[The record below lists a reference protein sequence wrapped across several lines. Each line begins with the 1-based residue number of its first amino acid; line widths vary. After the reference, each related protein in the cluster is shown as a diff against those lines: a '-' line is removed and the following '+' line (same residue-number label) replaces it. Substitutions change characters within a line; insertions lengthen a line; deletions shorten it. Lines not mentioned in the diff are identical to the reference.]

1 MPLQVT
7 TRVWESS
14 LGETQENHRNTLSH
28 SLRHRSQLPR
38 PSPWNKTF
46 DSFSR
51 PPRPE
56 CCPHP
61 QTRRFWSCLRS
72 WQTTRTPRSSPGG
85 RDTSSFS
92 YSHWGLN
99 GRLFRPLRG
108 TLGTT
113 VLGSLPSPPPMG
125 GKQNHGYLTQTRSC
139 GACTL
144 SCGCRRGR
152 GPLRVVCATS
162 ASRRRARS
170 TTTQRCTE
178 RCSLGE
184 LQLSV

>member
-72 WQTTRTPRSSPGG
+72 WQTTRTPRSSPG
-85 RDTSSFS
+85 
-92 YSHWGLN
+92 
-99 GRLFRPLRG
+99 
-108 TLGTT
+108 
-113 VLGSLPSPPPMG
+113 
-125 GKQNHGYLTQTRSC
+125 
-139 GACTL
+139 
-144 SCGCRRGR
+144 
-152 GPLRVVCATS
+152 
-162 ASRRRARS
+162 
-170 TTTQRCTE
+170 
-178 RCSLGE
+178 E